1 MWSLLRLV
9 SLRHVFGSPLRS
21 LLTLVGVAVG
31 VATLVGIAAINRS
44 VMEAFRSTI
53 DTVAGKADLTV
64 AAETSG
70 FPEDL
75 LETVRAVPGVLHA
88 SGGISVVAPV
98 KDSPGE
104 SMYVLGVDLLDDGF
118 FRTYEGVDTDVG
130 KLADDLEFLNSTDRI
145 LVTDK
150 YAHEHKLKKGDSIQL
165 VTADGAKPFVIHG
178 LLKETG
184 PLKAFGGSV
193 AVMFFGSLQEAF
205 SKGRTLTR
213 IDVAIDAKVGL
224 EGMKERLQKAV
235 GPSIE
240 VESPDRRGQA
250 VQTMVRSFQ
259 LGLNL
264 GSGVALLVGVF
275 LVYNTVS
282 ISVVQRRREIGTLR
296 ALGATRRRIRAL
308 FAFEA
313 GVFGLFGSLLGLPL
327 GLLVAKLAMS
337 SVSDSVSEIYVKLN
351 VKDVQLGPTEL
362 TVGLTMG
369 ILGSVLAALRPAWIA
384 SAVQPVEALRKDA
397 AIGAGAV
404 EVKSWPT
411 FVGMF
416 LLLAAYP
423 MTQVPPPLENFP
435 VGGYS
440 AIFFIL
446 MGVTLL
452 SPLVLRWLNYPFR
465 GPGQFL
471 FGISGRLAADNFAR
485 APVRTSV
492 PVGAMSIGVT
502 MAVTLA
508 AFIGSF
514 QKSADEWIA
523 QAIPADLFVTS
534 SAKLAGVQNQPMQA
548 SIADEIRA
556 LPGVDLV
563 DPVRLL
569 QHDALGLRIFVISL
583 NQEIYSSRGKPL
595 VLEGTLPTAEQRDSN
610 YVVISENLARRRNLG
625 VGATFPMKTPTGEQT
640 YTVGAIIIDYT
651 SDQGSVIMDRKVFV
665 KQFLTDQVDTFH
677 VYLKDRQTLEET
689 RAAITAR
696 LGQRFDL
703 YVLSNVELRDEAR
716 KLLSSA
722 FSITYAMEA
731 VAVALALLGIINT
744 LLAAVLDRTREIGL
758 LRAVGADRKQI
769 IKLFAGEAFFIG
781 LTGSLMGVMTGGL
794 VGYIVT
800 KIVGVQA
807 TGWNFPFSYPWAT
820 AVQMVIVATLAA
832 IVAGL
837 YPARRAASLDV
848 VEALAYE

>member
-1 MWSLLRLV
+1 MWSLIRLV
-9 SLRHVFGSPLRS
+9 SLRHVFGSPLRA

-70 FPEDL
+70 FPEEL

-98 KDSPGE
+98 KDAPGE

-130 KLADDLEFLNSTDRI
+130 KLADDLEFLNSTDRV
-145 LVTDK
+145 LVTDT
-150 YAHEHKLKKGDSIQL
+150 YANAHGLKTGDAIHL
-165 VTADGAKPFVIHG
+165 VTPDGEKPFIIHG

-235 GPSIE
+235 GTNIE

-296 ALGATRRRIRAL
+296 ALGATRLRIRAL

-313 GVFGLFGSLLGLPL
+313 GVFGLVGSVLGLPM

-337 SVSDSVSEIYVKLN
+337 TVSDSISEIYVKVN
-351 VKDVQLGPTEL
+351 AKSVELGATEL
-362 TVGLTMG
+362 AVGLTMG
-369 ILGSVLAALRPAWIA
+369 IVGSVLAALRPSWVA

-404 EVKSWPT
+404 AVKSWPT
-411 FVGMF
+411 YLGV
-416 LLLAAYP
+416 LLLLVAYP
-423 MTQVPPPLENFP
+423 VTQIPPPLENFP
-435 VGGYS
+435 IGGYA

-465 GPGQFL
+465 APGQFL

-514 QKSADEWIA
+514 QKSADEWIS

-548 SIADEIRA
+548 AIGDEIRA
-556 LPGVDLV
+556 IPNVEVV
-563 DPVRLL
+563 DPVRML

-583 NQEIYSSRGKPL
+583 NQEIYSTRGKPL
-595 VLEGTLPTAEQRDSN
+595 ILEGTLPTPEQREAN
-610 YVVISENLARRRNLG
+610 YVVLSENLARRRNLG
-625 VGATFPMKTPTGEQT
+625 VGSTFPMKTPTGEHT

-651 SDQGSVIMDRKVFV
+651 SDQGSVILDRSIFM

-677 VYLKDRQTLEET
+677 VYLRDRATLEQT
-689 RAAITAR
+689 RAAITAK

-781 LTGSLMGVMTGGL
+781 LTGSLIGVMTGGV

-820 AVQMVIVATLAA
+820 AGQMVVVATLAA
-832 IVAGL
+832 IIAGL
-837 YPARRAASLDV
+837 YPARRAARLDV

>member
-9 SLRHVFGSPLRS
+9 SLRHVFDAPLRT

-31 VATLVGIAAINRS
+31 VATLVGIASINRS
-44 VMEAFRSTI
+44 VMDAFRSTI

-70 FPEDL
+70 FPEEL

-88 SGGISVVAPV
+88 SGGLSVVAPV

-104 SMYVLGVDLLDDGF
+104 SMYVMGVDLLDDGF

-145 LVTDK
+145 LVSERFAREK
-150 YAHEHKLKKGDSIQL
+150 HLKTGDSIEL
-165 VTADGAKPFVIHG
+165 VTPDGAKPFIIHG

-193 AVMFFGSLQEAF
+193 GVMFFGSLQEAF

-224 EGMKERLQKAV
+224 EGMKERLQKVV
-235 GPSIE
+235 GSSIE
-240 VESPDRRGQA
+240 VDSPDRRGQA

-308 FAFEA
+308 FAIEA
-313 GVFGLFGSLLGLPL
+313 GVFGLVGSLIGLPL
-327 GLLVAKLAMS
+327 GVLVGKAAIGT
-337 SVSDSVSEIYVKLN
+337 VSNSISEIYVKVN
-351 VKDVQLGPTEL
+351 TKDIQLGVSEL
-362 TVGLTMG
+362 VIGLTLG
-369 ILGSVLAALRPAWIA
+369 ILGSVFAALRPSWIA

-411 FVGMF
+411 YLGVF
-416 LLLAAYP
+416 LLVIAYP
-423 MTQVPPPLENFP
+423 TTQIPPPLENLP
-435 VGGYS
+435 LGGYA

-446 MGVTLL
+446 MGITLL
-452 SPLVLRWLNYPFR
+452 SPLVLRTLNTPFQR
-465 GPGQFL
+465 PGEWL

-485 APVRTSV
+485 APVRTAV
-492 PVGAMSIGVT
+492 PVSALSIGVT

-508 AFIGSF
+508 SFIGSF
-514 QKSADEWIA
+514 QTSADRWIE

-534 SAKLAGVQNQPMQA
+534 SAKLAGVQNQPMA
-548 SIADEIRA
+548 AALRDELIT
-556 LPGVDLV
+556 LPNVDIV

-569 QHDALGLRIFVISL
+569 QHDVLGLRVFVISL
-583 NQEIYSSRGKPL
+583 SAEVYKSRGNPL
-595 VLEGTLPTAEQRDSN
+595 ILEGELPTAAQREQN
-610 YVVISENLARRRNLG
+610 VVVVSENFARRRELK
-625 VGATFPMKTPTGEQT
+625 VGSTFPMKTPTGEHT
-640 YTVGAIIIDYT
+640 YSVGAVIIDYT
-651 SDQGSVIMDRKVFV
+651 SDQGSVILDRSIFV
-665 KQFLTDQVDTFH
+665 RQFQNDQVDTFH
-677 VYLKDRQTLEET
+677 VYVKDRALLDTTRNAITAKLKDRY
-689 RAAITAR
+689 
-696 LGQRFDL
+696 DV
-703 YVLSNVELRDEAR
+703 YVLSNAELRAEAR
-716 KLLSSA
+716 KLVGGA
-722 FSITYAMEA
+722 FSITYAMEV
-731 VAVALALLGIINT
+731 VAIALALLGIINT

-758 LRAVGADRKQI
+758 LRAVGADRKHI
-769 IKLFAGEAFFIG
+769 LKLFAGEAFFIG
-781 LTGSLMGVMTGGL
+781 LTGSLFGVVTGGL

-820 AVQMVIVATLAA
+820 AGQMLVAATLSA
-832 IVAGL
+832 ILAGL
-837 YPARRAASLDV
+837 YPARRASKLDV